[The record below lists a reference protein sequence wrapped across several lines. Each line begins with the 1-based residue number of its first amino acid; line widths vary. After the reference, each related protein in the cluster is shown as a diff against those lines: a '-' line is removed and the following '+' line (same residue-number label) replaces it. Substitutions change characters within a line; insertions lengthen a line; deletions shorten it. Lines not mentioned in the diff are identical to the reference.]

1 MTPRQASKDQHRLKE
16 KIEKERNINCRRKGN
31 WRERKGR
38 KDKDDGKESRE
49 TRCLIEGQPCLVA
62 FVYESEN
69 NVVSQRLVEK
79 VQLPTSF
86 HPNKARIKFST
97 GQCVKEVLCDIAPTN
112 SCHLLLRWAWLHLKM
127 LNLDERSLYLRHE
140 WHEMKL
146 KSMTPRQASKD
157 QHRLKEKIEKER
169 IEKEEI

>member
-1 MTPRQASKDQHRLKE
+1 MKLKFMTPRQASKDQHRLKE

-31 WRERKGR
+31 GRKRKGR

-49 TRCLIEGQPCLVA
+49 TRSLIEGHPCLVA

-86 HPNKARIKFST
+86 HLNQARIKFST
-97 GQCVKEVLCDIAPTN
+97 GQCVKEVLCDLAPKN
-112 SCHLLLRWAWLHLKM
+112 FGHLLFRWA
-127 LNLDERSLYLRHE
+127 
-140 WHEMKL
+140 
-146 KSMTPRQASKD
+146 
-157 QHRLKEKIEKER
+157 
-169 IEKEEI
+169 